1 MTFTLSKDQN
11 QGVLTRDDWTRVR
24 LTAVPFTG
32 TEIIPVEAPSWRNRR
47 CLLCALRRADL
58 RDSAPETCSLPYD
71 VTKGC
76 YVSRKDGAPH
86 YWIEAL

>member
-1 MTFTLSKDQN
+1 MTFTLCQDQN
-11 QGVLTRDDWTRVR
+11 QGVLTRDDRTRVR

-58 RDSAPETCSLPYD
+58 RSNPTTCSLPYD
-71 VTKGC
+71 VTRGC
-76 YVSRKDGAPH
+76 YKSRRDSAPH
-86 YWIEAL
+86 YWIEAP

>member
-1 MTFTLSKDQN
+1 MTFTLCQDQN
-11 QGVLTRDDWTRVR
+11 QGVLTRDDRTRVR

-58 RDSAPETCSLPYD
+58 RGDETTCSLPRG

-76 YVSRKDGAPH
+76 YMSRKDGLPH
-86 YWIEAL
+86 YWIEAP